1 MNEINIDLIDRKILY
16 QLDLNARQSNAQIGK
31 KISTSKE
38 VVNYRI
44 KRLEKEGYISG
55 YHTIINFWKLGYQ
68 TIRVYLKFIDI
79 SPENKVQL
87 MDFLIK
93 KDKVLFILETEGV
106 YDLGFGVLV
115 KNLSEFEKFYEE
127 FKASWKPFIIKEQ
140 ISFYNAIYH
149 FNRDYLLEK
158 QNNQLKSIVIKE
170 EPEIAHDDKDISL
183 LKILAEQARIPL
195 LDLSRKLKMAPRTV
209 AYRIKQLE
217 KNKVI
222 ASYRMVFTTKK
233 INYEY
238 YKININLK
246 DNEIISQLISFC
258 NKNPNIIYI
267 VKTIGGADLE
277 CGVEVPHREA
287 FDNLMDEMRKSFKG
301 IREIIP
307 NNLRGYKKYLYFLK

>member
-170 EPEIAHDDKDISL
+170 EPEIAH
-183 LKILAEQARIPL
+183 E
-195 LDLSRKLKMAPRTV
+195 
-209 AYRIKQLE
+209 
-217 KNKVI
+217 
-222 ASYRMVFTTKK
+222 
-233 INYEY
+233 
-238 YKININLK
+238 
-246 DNEIISQLISFC
+246 DNDIISQLISFC